1 MPNVGQAVG
10 NKPIMKSLMSAILP
24 RISVY
29 ANVAK
34 TLSLAMALIFA
45 TVSPQTIQA
54 KAQTILD
61 VRAIAS
67 SQTET
72 SFPTASNR
80 EAPRTT
86 KISVTAYN
94 SVPWQTD
101 DTPFNTADGT
111 HVRDGIVAANFL
123 PLGTRVKFPEIY
135 GDKEFVV
142 KDRMNARYRN
152 RADIWMESIPDAKQ
166 FGHNYT
172 TIEIY

>member
-1 MPNVGQAVG
+1 
-10 NKPIMKSLMSAILP
+10 MKSLMSAILP
-24 RISVY
+24 RISAY

-34 TLSLAMALIFA
+34 TVSLSIALVFA

-54 KAQTILD
+54 KAQSILD
-61 VRAIAS
+61 VNAFAAP
-67 SQTET
+67 QTEA
-72 SFPTASNR
+72 SFPTAGNR
-80 EAPRTT
+80 EAPKTI

-101 DTPFNTADGT
+101 DTPFHTADGT

-123 PLGTRVKFPEIY
+123 PLGTRVKFPELY

-142 KDRMNARYRN
+142 KDRMNPRYRN
-152 RADIWMESIPDAKQ
+152 RADIWMESVPDAKQ

-172 TIEIY
+172 KIEIY